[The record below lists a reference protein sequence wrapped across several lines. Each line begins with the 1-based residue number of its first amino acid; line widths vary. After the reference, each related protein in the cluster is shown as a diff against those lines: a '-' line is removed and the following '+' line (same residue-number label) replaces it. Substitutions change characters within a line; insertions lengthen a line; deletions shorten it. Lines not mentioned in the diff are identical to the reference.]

1 MVQPSLFHDPESRLR
16 VGPAGWS
23 YPDWSGTVY
32 PEPKPRG
39 FDPLRYLAHW
49 FDAVEINSSFYRP
62 PSPSMA
68 GAWARRVDHN
78 PNFRFTAKVWQRL
91 THEGSTSAQDVSA
104 FLEGI
109 DPLVESARLGALLLQ
124 FPWSF
129 KNSLEARGRLEKLAR
144 LFRNFPLVV
153 EVRHASWADADF
165 FRFLKD
171 LGIGFC
177 NIDQPVIGQSLKPLS
192 VVTSPVGYFRLH
204 GRNYAN
210 WFKEDAGRDNRY
222 DYLYT
227 GAELDH
233 LTGLIKEVR
242 DASEECYVITNNH
255 FRGKAVFNGL
265 ELQQRLTGRIVE
277 APPSLAREYARPKD
291 FSI

>member
-1 MVQPSLFHDPESRLR
+1 VVQPSLFKEPISSLR

-23 YPDWSGTVY
+23 YPDWAGTVY

-39 FDPLRYLAHW
+39 FDPLRYLSGW

-62 PSPSMA
+62 PTPGMTA
-68 GAWARRVDHN
+68 AWVRRVENN

-91 THEGSTSAQDVSA
+91 THEGSIDAQDVRA
-104 FLEGI
+104 YLQGI
-109 DPLVESARLGALLLQ
+109 EPLAEAARLGALLLQ

-129 KNSLEARGRLEKLAR
+129 KNTTEARERLEILVR

-153 EVRHASWADADF
+153 EVRHASWADAGF
-165 FRFLKD
+165 YRFLRD

-177 NIDQPVIGQSLKPLS
+177 NVDQPLIGQSLKPSS

-227 GAELDH
+227 IAELDQ
-233 LTGLIKEVR
+233 LTSLIQEVR

-265 ELQQRLTGRIVE
+265 ELQQRLTGRQVE
-277 APPSLAREYARPKD
+277 PPPSLAREYK
-291 FSI
+291 